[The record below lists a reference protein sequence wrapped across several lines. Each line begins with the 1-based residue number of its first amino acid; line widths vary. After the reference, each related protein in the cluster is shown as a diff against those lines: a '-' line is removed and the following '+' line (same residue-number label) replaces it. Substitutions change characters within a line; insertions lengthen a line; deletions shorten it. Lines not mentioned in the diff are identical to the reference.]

1 MLKKTALLITAAA
14 IVTTIS
20 SANAQ
25 MAPFGNA
32 EDTAFAATLWTALKK
47 NRLVGAHSFRTRPY
61 EGAAPHGAI
70 LETIDGSIK
79 VDGRYG
85 QAIVKKNF
93 GGEDI
98 DIDAVANDPAKL
110 IKAVTVMFKR
120 EKGYN
125 SKEGDWF
132 WAKYTPLGK
141 LMTNPAKMK
150 LAGRVGT
157 GSDKGCIACHAG
169 AGGGDYVFNNDR

>member
-1 MLKKTALLITAAA
+1 MLKKTTLLIAAAAITAAIA
-14 IVTTIS
+14 SGT
-20 SANAQ
+20 ANA
-25 MAPFGNA
+25 APFGND
-32 EDTAFAATLWTALKK
+32 EDKAFAATLWKALKS

-61 EGAAPHGAI
+61 EGTAPHGAI
-70 LETIDGSIK
+70 LEAIDGSIK

-93 GGEDI
+93 GGKGI
-98 DIDAVANDPAKL
+98 DIDAVANDPAKH

-125 SKEGDWF
+125 PEENDWF

-141 LMTNPAKMK
+141 LMTNPKKMS
-150 LAGRVGT
+150 LAGRVGK
-157 GSDKGCIACHAG
+157 GSDKGCIACHANADG
-169 AGGGDYVFNNDR
+169 NDLVYNNDR